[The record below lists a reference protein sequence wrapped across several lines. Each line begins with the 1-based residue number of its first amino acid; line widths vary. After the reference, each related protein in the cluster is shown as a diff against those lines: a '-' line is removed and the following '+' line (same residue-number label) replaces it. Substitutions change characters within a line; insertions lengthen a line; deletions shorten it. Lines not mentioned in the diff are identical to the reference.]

1 MDTKEKNIAIGSIQN
16 HQVDDGIVFLKLSND
31 NSTEL
36 IFKHNIDKKHIQF
49 HFCVNG
55 FSKFQFN
62 DGRYAFPVSSNN
74 SILLY
79 NPVQELP
86 INALL
91 YPNSLVI
98 SILIS
103 IKKFHGLF
111 SNQADQISFLNK
123 DNIGNKFYKEK
134 KLEPMMSVVL
144 NQMVQLSV
152 HESMHN
158 LYLRAKVFELM
169 SFYFNRSKEMDIEQ
183 CPFLVDDKN
192 IKKIRLAKE
201 IIISRMI
208 EPPSLTVLASEVEIS
223 LKKLKE
229 GFKQVYGASVFVF
242 LLDYK
247 MQVSKTLLSSG
258 NYNVNEVALKVG
270 YSTATHFINAFKKK
284 FGTTPKKYLMTI

>member
-49 HFCVNG
+49 HFCVKG

-91 YPNSLVI
+91 NPNSSVI

-208 EPPSLTVLASEVEIS
+208 EPPSLIDLASEVEIS

-284 FGTTPKKYLMTI
+284 FGTTPKKYLMSL

>member
-1 MDTKEKNIAIGSIQN
+1 MDIKEKNIAIGSIQN

-49 HFCVNG
+49 HFCVKG

-91 YPNSLVI
+91 NPNSLVI

-208 EPPSLTVLASEVEIS
+208 EPPSLIDLASEVEIS

-284 FGTTPKKYLMTI
+284 FGTTPKKYLMSL

>member
-1 MDTKEKNIAIGSIQN
+1 MNSQLLELNFN
-16 HQVDDGIVFLKLSND
+16 HD
-31 NSTEL
+31 
-36 IFKHNIDKKHIQF
+36 IDKKHIQF
-49 HFCVNG
+49 HFCIKG

-62 DGRYAFPVSSNN
+62 NGKYAFPVISDN

-91 YPNSLVI
+91 NPNSLVI

-158 LYLRAKVFELM
+158 LYLKAKVFELM

-284 FGTTPKKYLMTI
+284 FGTTPKKYLMSL

>member
-1 MDTKEKNIAIGSIQN
+1 MNTKEKNIAIGSIQN

-49 HFCVNG
+49 HFCVKG

-91 YPNSLVI
+91 NPNSLVI

-103 IKKFHGLF
+103 IKKFHSLF

-169 SFYFNRSKEMDIEQ
+169 SFYFNRSNEMDIEQ

-208 EPPSLTVLASEVEIS
+208 EPPSLIDLASEVEIS

-284 FGTTPKKYLMTI
+284 FGTTPKKYLMSL